1 LFHKY
6 WYKCVLS
13 IANLIII
20 GGFTISPAI
29 VQIPISGKSA
39 LDGQSVKTESSSPLL
54 ISFVE
59 SVADGNPN
67 IRGVYIPDVLALKVI
82 QQPSN
87 QPAFVSIDPDTA
99 TQFQMASSYG
109 AVGLLA
115 HNYLAG
121 AYFDDTRVGDKISV
135 VHGDGQIEEYQ
146 INSILRFQALQ
157 PSNVRS
163 GFLET
168 SSQKQYTAEELFKIV
183 YGGKPHLTLQTCI
196 AKGTVNSWGRLF
208 VIAEPVISKN

>member
-1 LFHKY
+1 LI
-6 WYKCVLS
+6 

-20 GGFTISPAI
+20 AGFTISPAT

-39 LDGQSVKTESSSPLL
+39 LDGQSVITESSSPSLK
-54 ISFVE
+54 SFVE

-67 IRGVYIPDVLALKVI
+67 IRGVYIPDVLAFKVI
-82 QQPSN
+82 QQPKS

-109 AVGLLA
+109 SIGLLA

-146 INSILRFQALQ
+146 ISSILKFQALN
-157 PSNVRS
+157 PTDVRTD
-163 GFLET
+163 FLDI
-168 SSQKQYTAEELFKIV
+168 SSQKQNTAEELFKIV

-196 AKGTVNSWGRLF
+196 PKGTVSLWGRLF
-208 VIAEPVISKN
+208 VIAEPVTSKN